1 MIPTWRAGKPPVA
14 GGGPSVAGTAASL
27 AARRP

>member
-1 MIPTWRAGKPPVA
+1 MIPTWRAGKLPVA
-14 GGGPSVAGTAASL
+14 GGAPSVADPTASV